1 MFQFLQILAPFN
13 GFEVAVCSSGAPLGS
28 RREKGPQKEVKRVI
42 SLVTFEVDLGTLSKL
57 LGMLFAAVF

>member
-13 GFEVAVCSSGAPLGS
+13 DFEVAVCSSGAPLGPK
-28 RREKGPQKEVKRVI
+28 REKGPQKEVQNII
-42 SLVTFEVDLGTLSKL
+42 SLITFEVDLGTLSKL